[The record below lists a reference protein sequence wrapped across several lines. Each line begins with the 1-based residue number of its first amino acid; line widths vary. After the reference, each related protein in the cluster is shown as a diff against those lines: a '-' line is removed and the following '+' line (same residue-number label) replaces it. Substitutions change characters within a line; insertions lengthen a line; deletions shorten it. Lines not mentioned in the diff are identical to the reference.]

1 MLWGHVRAGFS
12 LALLFELGFEMNE
25 NSWGNGEV
33 GENILVEISKDVD
46 ATLHKWDL
54 NKNIT
59 S

>member
-1 MLWGHVRAGFS
+1 MVWGHVRAGFS
-12 LALLFELGFEMNE
+12 LAVLFELGFEMNE

-33 GENILVEISKDVD
+33 GENILGINEDVD

-54 NKNIT
+54 NKNII